1 MARGK
6 YRREEQA
13 SSIKQD
19 VDSLGRLKD
28 FNKHFAPQF
37 DKNGKERDDWF
48 YLYCKEHDF
57 AIADGPSSAAYGK
70 EAIHDGSTGNR
81 KKGGLR

>member
-1 MARGK
+1 MARGD
-6 YRREEQA
+6 YRHDKSA
-13 SSIKQD
+13 SGNQPALDKQNRIID
-19 VDSLGRLKD
+19 L
-28 FNKHFAPQF
+28 NKHFKPQF

-57 AIADGPSSAAYGK
+57 AIASVPLFGNYGK
-70 EAIHDGSTGNR
+70 EAVHDASTGNR